1 MHLITS
7 SPPIIPSLSSSSSN
21 RVTLPSH
28 SSYAYSSSTTIS
40 WPLSARYAVLG
51 QEEAKAPLEVE
62 LQDLSRP
69 LQPLRPEDTKY
80 FAEGGKVD
88 KNINNSQ
95 DEGEEE
101 EEEEEDPKAKM
112 VGDIMK
118 LVSTLRDLEEKVGR
132 VRGDVARLGEEN
144 QVREE
149 QD

>member
-1 MHLITS
+1 M
-7 SPPIIPSLSSSSSN
+7 
-21 RVTLPSH
+21 
-28 SSYAYSSSTTIS
+28 
-40 WPLSARYAVLG
+40 LG

-69 LQPLRPEDTKY
+69 LHPLRPEDTKY

-95 DEGEEE
+95 DEEEE